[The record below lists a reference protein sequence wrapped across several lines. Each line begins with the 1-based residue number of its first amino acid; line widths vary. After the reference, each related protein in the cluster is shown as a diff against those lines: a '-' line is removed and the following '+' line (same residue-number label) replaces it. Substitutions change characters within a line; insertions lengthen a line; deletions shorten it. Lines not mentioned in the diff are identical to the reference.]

1 MVKRLK
7 HLVEKAAGA
16 EEKSISSRK
25 VDIGDGVLVEEGTLA
40 RIKND
45 SNGSACRYA
54 RGLLRATF
62 APEELI
68 NKSLFGKRSNAHKD
82 FVAKE
87 GLDPRRV
94 NAVLGMYAKSFCALK
109 DICCNLKCELCILLP
124 VCANTASNESYFIPH
139 FC

>member
-1 MVKRLK
+1 MVRRLK
-7 HLVEKAAGA
+7 HLIEKAAGA
-16 EEKSISSRK
+16 EEKSVSSRK

-45 SNGSACRYA
+45 SNGSACRFA
-54 RGLLRATF
+54 RNLLRATF

-68 NKSLFGKRSNAHKD
+68 NKSLFGKKSNAHKD

-94 NAVLGMYAKSFCALK
+94 NAALGFTLQTYPATSALSVK
-109 DICCNLKCELCILLP
+109 NTVSSLL
-124 VCANTASNESYFIPH
+124 ARDYTAAVVN
-139 FC
+139 